1 MGLIIDIVIIAIVV
15 LSIFLGY
22 KKGLVALSIQLFA
35 FIIAVVITF
44 ILYQPVTN
52 FIVNATG
59 IDEAIQNAI
68 LEKAND
74 IIQEDSE
81 MSNTI
86 VEEVKNNML
95 PETARTI
102 SINII
107 TFVVVILLFLIV
119 KIGLRFVTA
128 LANVVTKLPILKQA
142 NEVGGIVYG
151 FIRGLLIIYVILLVI
166 NISGEISPQN
176 SVYKSINETNLG
188 KIMMEYNALNVFMD
202 KIDI

>member
-1 MGLIIDIVIIAIVV
+1 MGIIIDIIIIAIVV

-22 KKGLVALSIQLFA
+22 KKGLVALSIQLLS

-44 ILYQPVTN
+44 ILYQPITN

-59 IDEAIQNAI
+59 IDELIQNSI

-74 IIQEDSE
+74 VMQEDNE

-86 VEEVKNNML
+86 VEQVKNDML

-107 TFVVVILLFLIV
+107 TFGVVIILFLLV

-128 LANVVTKLPILKQA
+128 LANLVAKLPILKQA
-142 NEVGGIVYG
+142 NELGGIIYG
-151 FIRGLLIIYVILLVI
+151 FIRGLLLIYVILLVI
-166 NISGEISPQN
+166 NISGEINPEN
-176 SVYKSINETNLG
+176 GAYKSVNETNLG
-188 KIMMEYNALNVFMD
+188 KFMMQYNVLNVFMD
-202 KIDI
+202 KINI

>member
-1 MGLIIDIVIIAIVV
+1 MGIIIDIIIIAIVV

-22 KKGLVALSIQLFA
+22 KKGLVALSIQLLS

-44 ILYQPVTN
+44 ILYQPITN

-59 IDEAIQNAI
+59 IDESIQNSI

-74 IIQEDSE
+74 VMQEDNE

-86 VEEVKNNML
+86 VEQVKNDML

-102 SINII
+102 AINII
-107 TFVVVILLFLIV
+107 TFGVVIILFLLV

-128 LANVVTKLPILKQA
+128 LANLVAKLPILKQA
-142 NEVGGIVYG
+142 NELGGIIYG
-151 FIRGLLIIYVILLVI
+151 FIRGLLLIYVILLVI
-166 NISGEISPQN
+166 NISGEINPEN
-176 SVYKSINETNLG
+176 GAYKSVNETNLG
-188 KIMMEYNALNVFMD
+188 KFMMQYNVLNVFMD
-202 KIDI
+202 KINI

>member
-35 FIIAVVITF
+35 FIIAVLITF

-86 VEEVKNNML
+86 VEEVKNDML

-176 SVYKSINETNLG
+176 SVYKNINETNLG

>member
-86 VEEVKNNML
+86 VEEVKNDML

-176 SVYKSINETNLG
+176 SVYKNINETNLG

>member
-35 FIIAVVITF
+35 FIIAVLITF

-52 FIVNATG
+52 FIVNTTG

-86 VEEVKNNML
+86 VEEVKNDML

>member
-1 MGLIIDIVIIAIVV
+1 MGIIIDIIIIAIIA

-22 KKGLVALSIQLFA
+22 RKGLVALSIQLFA

-44 ILYQPVTN
+44 ILYQPITN

-59 IDEAIQNAI
+59 IDETIQNSI

-74 IIQEDSE
+74 IMQEDSK

-86 VEEVKNNML
+86 VEEVKNDML

-107 TFVVVILLFLIV
+107 TFVVVIVLFLLV

-128 LANVVTKLPILKQA
+128 MANLVAKLPILKQA
-142 NEVGGIVYG
+142 NELGGIIYG
-151 FIRGLLIIYVILLVI
+151 FIRGLLIIYVILLVV
-166 NISGEISPQN
+166 NISGEISPEN
-176 SVYKSINETNLG
+176 SIYMSVNETNLG
-188 KIMMEYNALNVFMD
+188 KFMMEYNVLNVFMD
-202 KIDI
+202 EINI

>member
-1 MGLIIDIVIIAIVV
+1 MGLIIDIVIIAIVA

-35 FIIAVVITF
+35 FIIAVLITF

-86 VEEVKNNML
+86 VEEVKNDML

>member
-86 VEEVKNNML
+86 VEEVKNDML

>member
-1 MGLIIDIVIIAIVV
+1 MGLIIDIAIIAIVV
-15 LSIFLGY
+15 LSVFLGY
-22 KKGLVALSIQLFA
+22 RKGLVALSIQLFA

-44 ILYQPVTN
+44 ILYQPITN

-59 IDEAIQNAI
+59 IDEAIQNSI

-74 IIQEDSE
+74 IMQEDSE

-86 VEEVKNNML
+86 VEEVKNDML

-107 TFVVVILLFLIV
+107 TFVVVIVLFLLV

-128 LANVVTKLPILKQA
+128 MANLVAKLPILKQA
-142 NEVGGIVYG
+142 NELGGIIYG
-151 FIRGLLIIYVILLVI
+151 FIRGLLIIYVILLVV
-166 NISGEISPQN
+166 NISGEISPEN
-176 SVYKSINETNLG
+176 SIYMSVNETNLG
-188 KIMMEYNALNVFMD
+188 KFMMEYNVLNVFMD
-202 KIDI
+202 EINI

>member
-86 VEEVKNNML
+86 VEEVKNDML

-166 NISGEISPQN
+166 NISGKISPQN

>member
-1 MGLIIDIVIIAIVV
+1 MGLIIDIVIIAIVA

-35 FIIAVVITF
+35 FIIAVLITF

-86 VEEVKNNML
+86 VEEVKNDML

-128 LANVVTKLPILKQA
+128 LANLVTKLPILKQA

>member
-1 MGLIIDIVIIAIVV
+1 MGLIIDIAIIAIVV

-22 KKGLVALSIQLFA
+22 RKGLVALSIQLFA

-44 ILYQPVTN
+44 ILYQPITN

-59 IDEAIQNAI
+59 IDEAIQNSI

-74 IIQEDSE
+74 IMQEDSE

-86 VEEVKNNML
+86 VEEVKNDML

-107 TFVVVILLFLIV
+107 TFVVVIVLFLLV

-128 LANVVTKLPILKQA
+128 MANLVAKLPILKQA
-142 NEVGGIVYG
+142 NELGGIIYG
-151 FIRGLLIIYVILLVI
+151 FIRGLLIIYVILLVV
-166 NISGEISPQN
+166 NISGEISPEN
-176 SVYKSINETNLG
+176 SVYKSVNETNLG
-188 KIMMEYNALNVFMD
+188 KFMMEYNVLNVFMD
-202 KIDI
+202 EINI

>member
-1 MGLIIDIVIIAIVV
+1 MGLIIDIAIIAIVV
-15 LSIFLGY
+15 LSVFLGY
-22 KKGLVALSIQLFA
+22 RKGLVALSIQLFA

-44 ILYQPVTN
+44 ILYQPITN

-59 IDEAIQNAI
+59 IDETIQNSI

-74 IIQEDSE
+74 IMQEDSE

-107 TFVVVILLFLIV
+107 TFVVVIVLFLLV

-128 LANVVTKLPILKQA
+128 MANLVAKLPILKQA
-142 NEVGGIVYG
+142 NELGGIIYG
-151 FIRGLLIIYVILLVI
+151 FIRGLLIIYVILLVV
-166 NISGEISPQN
+166 NISGEISPEN
-176 SVYKSINETNLG
+176 SVYKSVNETNLG
-188 KIMMEYNALNVFMD
+188 KFMMEYNVLNVFMD
-202 KIDI
+202 EVNI

>member
-35 FIIAVVITF
+35 FIIAVLITF

-86 VEEVKNNML
+86 VEEVKNDML

>member
-1 MGLIIDIVIIAIVV
+1 MGLIIDIAIIAIVV
-15 LSIFLGY
+15 LSVFLGY
-22 KKGLVALSIQLFA
+22 RKGLVALSIQLFA

-44 ILYQPVTN
+44 ILYQPITN

-59 IDEAIQNAI
+59 IDETIQNSI

-74 IIQEDSE
+74 IMQEDSE

-107 TFVVVILLFLIV
+107 TFVVVIVLFLLV

-128 LANVVTKLPILKQA
+128 MANLVAKLPILKQA
-142 NEVGGIVYG
+142 NELGGIIYG
-151 FIRGLLIIYVILLVI
+151 FIRGSLIIYVILLVV
-166 NISGEISPQN
+166 NISGEISPEN
-176 SVYKSINETNLG
+176 SVYMSVNETNLG
-188 KIMMEYNALNVFMD
+188 KFMMKYNVLNVFMD
-202 KIDI
+202 EINI

>member
-1 MGLIIDIVIIAIVV
+1 MGLIIDIAIIAIVV

-22 KKGLVALSIQLFA
+22 RKGLVALSIQLFA

-44 ILYQPVTN
+44 ILYQPITN

-59 IDEAIQNAI
+59 IDEAIQNSI

-74 IIQEDSE
+74 IMQEDSE

-86 VEEVKNNML
+86 VEEVKNDML

-107 TFVVVILLFLIV
+107 TFVVVIVLFLLV

-128 LANVVTKLPILKQA
+128 MANLVAKLPILKQA
-142 NEVGGIVYG
+142 NELGGIIYG
-151 FIRGLLIIYVILLVI
+151 FIRGLLIIYVILLVV
-166 NISGEISPQN
+166 NISGEISPAN
-176 SVYKSINETNLG
+176 SIYMSVNETNLG
-188 KIMMEYNALNVFMD
+188 KFMMEYNVLNVFMD
-202 KIDI
+202 EINI

>member
-86 VEEVKNNML
+86 VEEGKNDMV
-95 PETARTI
+95 PEKARTKT
-102 SINII
+102 INII

>member
-1 MGLIIDIVIIAIVV
+1 MGLIIDIAIIAIVV

-22 KKGLVALSIQLFA
+22 RKGLVALSIQLFA

-44 ILYQPVTN
+44 ILYQPITN

-59 IDEAIQNAI
+59 IDEAIQNSI

-74 IIQEDSE
+74 IMQEDSE

-86 VEEVKNNML
+86 VEEVKNDML

-107 TFVVVILLFLIV
+107 TFVVVIVLFLLV

-128 LANVVTKLPILKQA
+128 MANLVAKLPILKQA
-142 NEVGGIVYG
+142 NELGGIIYG
-151 FIRGLLIIYVILLVI
+151 FIRGLLIIYVILLVV
-166 NISGEISPQN
+166 NISGEISPEN
-176 SVYKSINETNLG
+176 SVYKSVNETNLG
-188 KIMMEYNALNVFMD
+188 KFMMKYNVLNVFMD
-202 KIDI
+202 EINI

>member
-1 MGLIIDIVIIAIVV
+1 MGLIIDIAIIAIVV

-22 KKGLVALSIQLFA
+22 RKGLVALSIQLFA

-44 ILYQPVTN
+44 ILYQPITN

-59 IDEAIQNAI
+59 IDEAIQNSI

-74 IIQEDSE
+74 IMQEDSE

-86 VEEVKNNML
+86 VEEVKNDML

-107 TFVVVILLFLIV
+107 TFVVVIVLFLLV

-128 LANVVTKLPILKQA
+128 MANLVAKLPILKQA
-142 NEVGGIVYG
+142 NELGGIIYG
-151 FIRGLLIIYVILLVI
+151 FIRGLLIIYVILLVV
-166 NISGEISPQN
+166 NISGEISPEN
-176 SVYKSINETNLG
+176 SVYKSVNETNLG
-188 KIMMEYNALNVFMD
+188 KFMVEYNVLNVFMD
-202 KIDI
+202 EVNI

>member
-22 KKGLVALSIQLFA
+22 RKGLVALSIQLFA

-44 ILYQPVTN
+44 ILYQPITN

-59 IDEAIQNAI
+59 IDEAIQNSI

-74 IIQEDSE
+74 IMQEDSE

-86 VEEVKNNML
+86 VEEVKNDML

-107 TFVVVILLFLIV
+107 TFVVVIVLFLLV
-119 KIGLRFVTA
+119 KIGLRVVTA
-128 LANVVTKLPILKQA
+128 MANLVAQLPILKQA
-142 NEVGGIVYG
+142 NELGGIIYG
-151 FIRGLLIIYVILLVI
+151 FIRGLLIIYVILLVV
-166 NISGEISPQN
+166 NISGEISPEN
-176 SVYKSINETNLG
+176 SVYKSVNETNLG
-188 KIMMEYNALNVFMD
+188 KFMMEYNVLNVFMD
-202 KIDI
+202 EVNI

>member
-1 MGLIIDIVIIAIVV
+1 MGIIIDIIIIAIVV

-22 KKGLVALSIQLFA
+22 KKGLVALSIQLLS

-44 ILYQPVTN
+44 ILYQPITN

-59 IDEAIQNAI
+59 IDESIQNSI

-74 IIQEDSE
+74 VMQEDNE

-86 VEEVKNNML
+86 VEQVKNDML

-107 TFVVVILLFLIV
+107 TFGVVIILFLLV

-128 LANVVTKLPILKQA
+128 LANLVAKLPILKQA
-142 NEVGGIVYG
+142 NELGGIIYG
-151 FIRGLLIIYVILLVI
+151 FIRGLLLIYVILLVI
-166 NISGEISPQN
+166 NISGEINPEN
-176 SVYKSINETNLG
+176 GAYKSVNETNLG
-188 KIMMEYNALNVFMD
+188 KFMMQYNVLNVFMD
-202 KIDI
+202 KINI

>member
-1 MGLIIDIVIIAIVV
+1 MGLIIDIAIIAIVV

-22 KKGLVALSIQLFA
+22 RKGLVALSIQLFA

-44 ILYQPVTN
+44 ILYQPITN

-59 IDEAIQNAI
+59 IDEAIQNSI

-74 IIQEDSE
+74 IMQEDSE

-86 VEEVKNNML
+86 VEEVKNDML

-107 TFVVVILLFLIV
+107 TFVVVIVLFLLV

-128 LANVVTKLPILKQA
+128 MANLVAKLPILKQA
-142 NEVGGIVYG
+142 NELGGIIYG
-151 FIRGLLIIYVILLVI
+151 FIRGLLIIYVILLVV
-166 NISGEISPQN
+166 NISGEISPEN
-176 SVYKSINETNLG
+176 SIYMSVNETNLG
-188 KIMMEYNALNVFMD
+188 KFSMEYNVLNVFMD
-202 KIDI
+202 EINI

>member
-1 MGLIIDIVIIAIVV
+1 MGLIIDIAIIAIVV
-15 LSIFLGY
+15 LSVFLGY
-22 KKGLVALSIQLFA
+22 RKGLVALSIQLFA

-44 ILYQPVTN
+44 ILYQPITN

-59 IDEAIQNAI
+59 IDETIQNSI

-74 IIQEDSE
+74 IMQEDSK

-86 VEEVKNNML
+86 VEEVKNDML

-107 TFVVVILLFLIV
+107 TFVVVIVLFLLV

-128 LANVVTKLPILKQA
+128 MANLVAKLPILKQA
-142 NEVGGIVYG
+142 NELGGIIYG
-151 FIRGLLIIYVILLVI
+151 FIRGLLIIYVILLVV
-166 NISGEISPQN
+166 NISGEISPEN
-176 SVYKSINETNLG
+176 SIYMSVNETNLG
-188 KIMMEYNALNVFMD
+188 KFMMEYNVLNVFMD
-202 KIDI
+202 EINI

>member
-86 VEEVKNNML
+86 VEEVKNDML

-151 FIRGLLIIYVILLVI
+151 FIRGLLIIYVILLVV
-166 NISGEISPQN
+166 NISGETSPQN

>member
-1 MGLIIDIVIIAIVV
+1 MGLIIDIAIIAIVV
-15 LSIFLGY
+15 LSVFLGY
-22 KKGLVALSIQLFA
+22 RKGLVALSIQLFA

-44 ILYQPVTN
+44 ILYQPITN

-59 IDEAIQNAI
+59 IDETIQNSI

-74 IIQEDSE
+74 IMQEDSE

-107 TFVVVILLFLIV
+107 TFVVVIVLFLLV

-128 LANVVTKLPILKQA
+128 MANLVAKLPILKQA
-142 NEVGGIVYG
+142 NELGGIIYG
-151 FIRGLLIIYVILLVI
+151 FIRGLLIIYVILLVV
-166 NISGEISPQN
+166 NISGEISPEN
-176 SVYKSINETNLG
+176 SVYMSVNETNLG
-188 KIMMEYNALNVFMD
+188 KFMMEYNVLNVFMD
-202 KIDI
+202 EINI

>member
-1 MGLIIDIVIIAIVV
+1 MGLIIDIAIIAIVV

-22 KKGLVALSIQLFA
+22 RKGLVALSIQLFA

-44 ILYQPVTN
+44 ILYQPITN

-59 IDEAIQNAI
+59 IDEAIQNSI

-74 IIQEDSE
+74 IMQEDSE

-86 VEEVKNNML
+86 VEEVKNDML

-107 TFVVVILLFLIV
+107 TFVVVIVLFLLV

-128 LANVVTKLPILKQA
+128 MANLVAKLPILKQA
-142 NEVGGIVYG
+142 NELGGIIYG
-151 FIRGLLIIYVILLVI
+151 FIRGLLIIYVILLVV
-166 NISGEISPQN
+166 NISGEISPEN
-176 SVYKSINETNLG
+176 SVYKSVNETNLG
-188 KIMMEYNALNVFMD
+188 KFMMEYNVLNVFMD
-202 KIDI
+202 EVNI

>member
-1 MGLIIDIVIIAIVV
+1 MGLIIDIAIIAIVV
-15 LSIFLGY
+15 LSVFLGY
-22 KKGLVALSIQLFA
+22 RKGLVALSIQLFA

-44 ILYQPVTN
+44 ILYQPITN

-59 IDEAIQNAI
+59 IDETIQNSI

-74 IIQEDSE
+74 IMQEDSK

-86 VEEVKNNML
+86 VEEVKNDML

-107 TFVVVILLFLIV
+107 TFVVVIVLFLLV

-128 LANVVTKLPILKQA
+128 MANLVAKLPILKQA
-142 NEVGGIVYG
+142 NELGGIIYG
-151 FIRGLLIIYVILLVI
+151 FIRGLLIIYVILLVV
-166 NISGEISPQN
+166 NI
-176 SVYKSINETNLG
+176 
-188 KIMMEYNALNVFMD
+188 
-202 KIDI
+202 

>member
-1 MGLIIDIVIIAIVV
+1 MGLIIDIAIIAIVV
-15 LSIFLGY
+15 LSVFLGY
-22 KKGLVALSIQLFA
+22 RKGLVALSIQLFA

-44 ILYQPVTN
+44 ILYQPITN

-59 IDEAIQNAI
+59 IDETIQNSI

-74 IIQEDSE
+74 IMQEDSK

-86 VEEVKNNML
+86 VEEVKNDML

-107 TFVVVILLFLIV
+107 TFVVVIVLFLLV

-128 LANVVTKLPILKQA
+128 MANLVAKLPILKQA
-142 NEVGGIVYG
+142 NELGGIIYG
-151 FIRGLLIIYVILLVI
+151 FIRGLLIIYVILLVV
-166 NISGEISPQN
+166 NISGEISPEN
-176 SVYKSINETNLG
+176 SVYKSVNETNLG
-188 KIMMEYNALNVFMD
+188 KFMMEYNVLNVFMD
-202 KIDI
+202 EVNI

>member
-1 MGLIIDIVIIAIVV
+1 MGLIIDIAIIAIVV

-22 KKGLVALSIQLFA
+22 RKGLVALSIQLFA

-44 ILYQPVTN
+44 ILYQPITN

-59 IDEAIQNAI
+59 IDEAIQNSI

-74 IIQEDSE
+74 IMQEDSE

-86 VEEVKNNML
+86 VEEVKNDML

-107 TFVVVILLFLIV
+107 TFVVVIVLFLLV

-128 LANVVTKLPILKQA
+128 MANLVAKLPILKQA
-142 NEVGGIVYG
+142 NELGGIIYG
-151 FIRGLLIIYVILLVI
+151 FIRGLLIIYVILLVV
-166 NISGEISPQN
+166 NISGEISPEN
-176 SVYKSINETNLG
+176 SIYMSVNETNLG
-188 KIMMEYNALNVFMD
+188 KFMMEYNVLNVFMD
-202 KIDI
+202 EINI

>member
-1 MGLIIDIVIIAIVV
+1 MGIIIDIIIIAIIA

-44 ILYQPVTN
+44 ILYQPITN

-59 IDEAIQNAI
+59 IDETIQNSI

-74 IIQEDSE
+74 IMQEDSK

-86 VEEVKNNML
+86 VEEVKNDML

-107 TFVVVILLFLIV
+107 TFVVVIVLFLLV

-128 LANVVTKLPILKQA
+128 MANLVAKLPILKQA
-142 NEVGGIVYG
+142 NELGGIIYG
-151 FIRGLLIIYVILLVI
+151 FIRGLLIIYVILLVV
-166 NISGEISPQN
+166 NISGEISPEN
-176 SVYKSINETNLG
+176 SVYKSVNETNLG
-188 KIMMEYNALNVFMD
+188 EFMMEYNVLNVFMD
-202 KIDI
+202 EVNI